1 MTILG
6 DVNNDAMTVTPER
19 AAVGPLAGFW
29 ASYETSLDAQRKTS
43 ALYGLEYAFY
53 EQDYKQAKVL
63 REAGIKDAPY
73 LNMADAAFSDQFDY
87 DLGDVY
93 AGAARMARDKF
104 VDPETAK
111 RVAEYDKRITE
122 IQRTRPDLHLYT
134 SKQMF
139 EVVSRDAQQAELR
152 DQTQRRTWG
161 GAFGSFLGAVKASV
175 EPTTDPLNFAT
186 LGVGGVGKT
195 ALMRIL
201 SQTGSQGAIEAVNQ
215 VTGVQESRDLMGLSS
230 GWQDALTRVGSAAVA
245 GGAIQA
251 GGEALAAAGRRFFR
265 STPDDPAPDPRAV
278 LDDPSKRLAL
288 PPPDQIKVEAG
299 AARLEGNPG
308 AYNDYLAD
316 VAPLSGI
323 RVGKARTVADL
334 NEMTDALDKWDAPPA
349 AFVKPRTDAATY
361 TADVANPRVDVS
373 AAVGNNRL
381 YQAARAA
388 DEPAFTRYEKLLE
401 RKETFRRWIDEL
413 SRGRAQDVD
422 ETLEKIDTRIAS
434 LEARFRSVQG
444 IKNKTNIKAE
454 IAEAR
459 ADKAK
464 LLEAAKT
471 KETPDI
477 AVVRK
482 ELAKADEQMRDLAPL
497 IGRAYA
503 KARGEWAPDTE
514 LMDEVWNAYKAGRTE
529 VNAPAKDT
537 LPDYDT
543 AVALADRSPVMQ
555 RARPDQTG
563 ATSADTAMRVLADEA
578 KVFDEGLEAFRQTMK
593 NALGEAA
600 DNSLTVGNHKFSL
613 DDRIHIEL
621 DDGTAKEMSVREML
635 EQNRNSETE
644 LEAITTCSMPRRS

>member
-6 DVNNDAMTVTPER
+6 DVNSDAMTVTAEQ
-19 AAVGPLAGFW
+19 AATGPLAGFW

-53 EQDYKQAKVL
+53 EQDYKQARVL
-63 REAGIKDAPY
+63 REAGVTDVPY
-73 LNMADAAFSDQFDY
+73 LNAADAAFSDQFDY

-111 RVAEYDKRITE
+111 RVAEYDRRITE

-215 VTGVQESRDLMGLSS
+215 ITGVQESRDLMGLSS

-245 GGAIQA
+245 GGALQA

-265 STPDDPAPDPRAV
+265 STPEDPAPDPRAV

-288 PPPDQIKVEAG
+288 PPPDQLKAEAG
-299 AARLEGNPG
+299 AARLEANPG
-308 AYNDYLAD
+308 AYTDYLAD

-323 RVGKARTVADL
+323 RVGKARTAADL
-334 NEMTDALDKWDAPPA
+334 KEMTDALDKWDAPPA

-373 AAVGNNRL
+373 AAMNSNRL

-413 SRGRAQDVD
+413 SQGRAQDVD

-444 IKNKTNIKAE
+444 IKNKTRIKAE

-459 ADKAK
+459 ADKVK

-529 VNAPAKDT
+529 VNMPAKNE
-537 LPDYDT
+537 LPSYDT

-563 ATSADTAMRVLADEA
+563 ATSADTAARVLADEA
-578 KVFDEGLEAFRQTMK
+578 KVFDEGLDAFRQTMK
-593 NALGEAA
+593 NALGETAG
-600 DNSLTVGNHKFSL
+600 DTLTVGNHEFSL
-613 DDRIHIEL
+613 NDRIYIEL
-621 DDGTAKEMSVREML
+621 DDGTAKEVSVREML
-635 EQNRNSETE
+635 EANRNSETE

>member
-6 DVNNDAMTVTPER
+6 DVNSDAMTVTAEQ
-19 AAVGPLAGFW
+19 AATGPLAGFW

-53 EQDYKQAKVL
+53 EQDYKQARVL
-63 REAGIKDAPY
+63 REAGITDVPY
-73 LNMADAAFSDQFDY
+73 LNAADAAFSDQFDY

-111 RVAEYDKRITE
+111 RVAEYDRRITE

-245 GGAIQA
+245 GGALQA

-265 STPDDPAPDPRAV
+265 STPEDPAPDPRAV

-288 PPPDQIKVEAG
+288 PPPDQLKAEAG
-299 AARLEGNPG
+299 AARLEANPG
-308 AYNDYLAD
+308 AYTDYLAD

-323 RVGKARTVADL
+323 RVGKARTAADL
-334 NEMTDALDKWDAPPA
+334 KEMTDALDKWDAPPA

-373 AAVGNNRL
+373 AALNNNRL

-413 SRGRAQDVD
+413 SQGRAKDVD

-444 IKNKTNIKAE
+444 IKNKTRIKAE

-459 ADKAK
+459 ADKVK

-529 VNAPAKDT
+529 VNMPAKNE
-537 LPDYDT
+537 LPSYDT

-563 ATSADTAMRVLADEA
+563 ATSADTAARVFADEA
-578 KVFDEGLEAFRQTMK
+578 KVLDEGLEAFRQTMK
-593 NALGEAA
+593 NALGDATDET
-600 DNSLTVGNHKFSL
+600 LTVGNHTFSL
-613 DDRIHIEL
+613 NDRIYVEL
-621 DDGTAKEMSVREML
+621 DDGTAKEVSVREML
-635 EQNRNSETE
+635 EANRNSETE